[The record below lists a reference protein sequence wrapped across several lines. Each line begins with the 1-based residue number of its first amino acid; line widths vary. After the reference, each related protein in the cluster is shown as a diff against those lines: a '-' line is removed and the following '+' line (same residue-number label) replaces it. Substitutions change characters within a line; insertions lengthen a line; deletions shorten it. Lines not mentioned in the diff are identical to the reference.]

1 MVKIFD
7 ITQKGDII
15 SCSYTPETSDLKGYV
30 EVDMKTHEVKS
41 VKYSEYEY
49 GKKLYVAHVRS
60 KISELL
66 STKQSLPKEVIA
78 VWY

>member
-49 GKKLYVAHVRS
+49 GKKMYVAHVRS
-60 KISELL
+60 KYQNCLVQNNHFQKKL
-66 STKQSLPKEVIA
+66 
-78 VWY
+78 